1 MLYPKNKDREL
12 SPELYAAPT
21 SEYRGAPFWSWN
33 CRLEKDELMRQAEIL
48 GKTVSYTH
56 LTLPTIQSV

>member
-48 GKTVSYTH
+48 G
-56 LTLPTIQSV
+56 